1 MHLLKGNKNPIPAP
15 SEEEKQEASGNSFA
29 VGYRK
34 FEQILG
40 KIIMT
45 VYHLRKIF
53 MAAPVAYMALR
64 IAAYNMSHLPEQVG
78 VNLQTTGEFAMQ
90 ISRYAAV
97 IGPLGIT
104 AGCLVMMFFSR
115 KAMYA
120 WAISIFTLALPVL
133 LLVSNMYPA

>member
-1 MHLLKGNKNPIPAP
+1 MNLLKGKKDPVQDSSAETKKEPV
-15 SEEEKQEASGNSFA
+15 GNSFA
-29 VGYRK
+29 AGYNK
-34 FEQILG
+34 FKQIMG

-45 VYHLRKIF
+45 LYHLRKVV
-53 MAAPVAYMALR
+53 MAVPVAYVALR
-64 IAAYNMSHLPEQVG
+64 MAAYNMSHLPEQVG

-133 LLVSNMYPA
+133 LLVSNLYPA

>member
-1 MHLLKGNKNPIPAP
+1 MHLLKGKKNPIPAP

-78 VNLQTTGEFAMQ
+78 VNLQTTGDFAMQ

>member
-1 MHLLKGNKNPIPAP
+1 MNLLKGKKDPVQDSSAETKKEPV
-15 SEEEKQEASGNSFA
+15 GNSFA
-29 VGYRK
+29 AGYNK
-34 FEQILG
+34 FKQIMG

-45 VYHLRKIF
+45 LYHLRKVV
-53 MAAPVAYMALR
+53 MAVPVAYVALR
-64 IAAYNMSHLPEQVG
+64 MAAYNMSHLPEQVG
-78 VNLQTTGEFAMQ
+78 VNRQTTGEFAMQ

-120 WAISIFTLALPVL
+120 WAISIFTLALPIL

>member
-1 MHLLKGNKNPIPAP
+1 MHLLKGKKNPIPAP
-15 SEEEKQEASGNSFA
+15 SEEEKQEASGNSFT
-29 VGYRK
+29 VGYRR

-78 VNLQTTGEFAMQ
+78 
-90 ISRYAAV
+90 AV
-97 IGPLGIT
+97 SYTHLRAHET
-104 AGCLVMMFFSR
+104 
-115 KAMYA
+115 
-120 WAISIFTLALPVL
+120 
-133 LLVSNMYPA
+133 